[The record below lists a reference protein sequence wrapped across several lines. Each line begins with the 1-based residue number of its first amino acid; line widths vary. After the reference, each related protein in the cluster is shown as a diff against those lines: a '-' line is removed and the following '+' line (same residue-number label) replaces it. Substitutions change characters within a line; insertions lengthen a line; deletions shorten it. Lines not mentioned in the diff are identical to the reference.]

1 MKTANFKEKAGKTV
15 FTIAAMICVIAVIAI
30 FGFMIVKSLPAF
42 RKIGFF
48 NFVFG
53 DNWSPD
59 RLDKYDDASLSGTYG
74 VFKMIIGTLA
84 ATVGAL
90 VIGGTL
96 GYFTAVF
103 IAFYCPE
110 RLKKI
115 FSSTVNLLAGIP
127 SVVYGFF
134 GIMFLLPL
142 LANFAPNNGS
152 GLLATSL
159 ILGIMIMPTVVSLSK
174 TSLEAV
180 PRAYYEGALA
190 LGSTHSQAV
199 FGTVTKAA
207 KSGVTA
213 SLVLGIGR
221 ALGETMAVV
230 MVAGNS
236 VAYPDSLFN
245 SFRVLTANIV
255 MEMGYAGEVQQGA
268 LVATG
273 VILLV
278 FVLIVNLIFGAI
290 SKKTIKSAVNKT
302 GLFSRI
308 FKKDDEKSNVTGK
321 ITNGIATDEKS
332 GVKNSVASGVAS
344 KITSGVATD
353 EKSNEK
359 GGEKNDAKNGVTK
372 RNIFFEKI
380 GDFFS
385 SLKYKMKTASVGAG
399 VSVGAGIFAGIT
411 LLLIIGFVLVKG
423 APTLFSNPHL
433 LFGKYEFNSEKIT
446 ILPSIVTTLM
456 TVALSLLVAV
466 PIGICTAIFL
476 NEYAKKN
483 NVFIKI
489 IRGAI
494 DLLNGV
500 PSIVYGLFGM
510 ITFVALIK
518 GRSTIMAGSLTVGI
532 MLLPTIVRSTEESL
546 KSVQDSLR
554 EGSFALGA
562 GKMRTIF
569 KIVLPSALPGIL
581 SAIILS
587 MGRVISESAP
597 FIYTM
602 GSVISAMPGGYFDSN
617 ATLAVALYRLSGEGW
632 YVNEAYAT
640 AVVLIVL
647 VLALNFL
654 AELIAGKLN
663 KKLQGEK

>member
-1 MKTANFKEKAGKTV
+1 M

-30 FGFMIVKSLPAF
+30 FGFMLVKSLPTF

-308 FKKDDEKSNVTGK
+308 FKKDDEKSG
-321 ITNGIATDEKS
+321 A
-332 GVKNSVASGVAS
+332 KNSVASGVASGVAS

-353 EKSNEK
+353 EK
-359 GGEKNDAKNGVTK
+359 GGEKNDAKSGVTK
-372 RNIFFEKI
+372 RNIVFEKI

>member
-30 FGFMIVKSLPAF
+30 FGFMLVKSLPAF

-74 VFKMIIGTLA
+74 VFKMITGTLA

-134 GIMFLLPL
+134 GITFLLPL

-278 FVLIVNLIFGAI
+278 FALIVNLIFGAI
-290 SKKTIKSAVNKT
+290 SKKTIKSTVNKT

-308 FKKDDEKSNVTGK
+308 FKKD
-321 ITNGIATDEKS
+321 DEKS

-353 EKSNEK
+353 EK

-372 RNIFFEKI
+372 RNIVFEKI

-423 APTLFSNPHL
+423 APTLFTNPHL

-640 AVVLIVL
+640 AIVLIVL

>member
-30 FGFMIVKSLPAF
+30 FGFMLVKSLPAF

-134 GIMFLLPL
+134 GITFLLPL

-159 ILGIMIMPTVVSLSK
+159 ILGIMITPTVVSLSK

-180 PRAYYEGALA
+180 PRSYYEGALA

-308 FKKDDEKSNVTGK
+308 FKKDDEKSIVTGK
-321 ITNGIATDEKS
+321 ITNG
-332 GVKNSVASGVAS
+332 
-344 KITSGVATD
+344 VATD
-353 EKSNEK
+353 EK
-359 GGEKNDAKNGVTK
+359 GGVKNIVTSDVTTDEKNDAKNGVTK
-372 RNIFFEKI
+372 RNIVFEKI

-385 SLKYKMKTASVGAG
+385 SLEYKMKTASVGAG

-423 APTLFSNPHL
+423 APTLFSNPNL

-602 GSVISAMPGGYFDSN
+602 GSVISAMPTGYFDSN

>member
-30 FGFMIVKSLPAF
+30 FGFMLVKSLPAF

-278 FVLIVNLIFGAI
+278 FVLIVNMIFGAI

-308 FKKDDEKSNVTGK
+308 FKKDDEKS
-321 ITNGIATDEKS
+321 DE
-332 GVKNSVASGVAS
+332 KNSVASGVAS

-353 EKSNEK
+353 EK
-359 GGEKNDAKNGVTK
+359 GGEKNDAKNGGTK
-372 RNIFFEKI
+372 RNIVFEKI

-423 APTLFSNPHL
+423 APTLFTNPHL

-456 TVALSLLVAV
+456 TVALSLIVAV

>member
-1 MKTANFKEKAGKTV
+1 MNTTKIKEKTGQTIFTV
-15 FTIAAMICVIAVIAI
+15 AAIICVIAVAAI
-30 FGFMIVKSLPAF
+30 FIFMLIKSIPALN
-42 RKIGFF
+42 KIGLFDF
-48 NFVFG
+48 IFG

-59 RLDKYDDASLSGTYG
+59 RLDKYENATLSGSYG
-74 VFKMIIGTLA
+74 ILKMIVGTLA

-90 VIGGTL
+90 LIGGTL

-103 IAFYCPE
+103 IAFYCPKK
-110 RLKKI
+110 LKKI
-115 FSSTVNLLAGIP
+115 FSSMVNLLAGIP

-134 GIMFLLPL
+134 GIVFLLPL

-180 PRAYYEGALA
+180 PRCYYEGATA

-278 FVLIVNLIFGAI
+278 FVLIVNLVFGFI
-290 SKKTIKSAVNKT
+290 SKKAIKGAVEGK
-302 GLFSRI
+302 GLFSKI
-308 FKKDDEKSNVTGK
+308 FKR
-321 ITNGIATDEKS
+321 
-332 GVKNSVASGVAS
+332 
-344 KITSGVATD
+344 
-353 EKSNEK
+353 NEK
-359 GGEKNDAKNGVTK
+359 TK
-372 RNIFFEKI
+372 KTTFLTKCKDKI
-380 GDFFS
+380 AGF
-385 SLKYKMKTASVGAG
+385 KYKIKAANIGAG
-399 VSVGAGIFAGIT
+399 MAISAGVFAGTI
-411 LLLIIGFVLVKG
+411 LLLVIGFIFVKG
-423 APTLFSNPHL
+423 APHLFTNPHL
-433 LFGKYEFNSEKIT
+433 LFGKYKFDSEQIT
-446 ILPSIVTTLM
+446 ILPSIITTLM
-456 TVALSLLVAV
+456 TVGLSLLISV
-466 PIGICTAIFL
+466 PIGICTAVFL

-483 NVFIKI
+483 NFFIKI

-510 ITFVALIK
+510 ITFVALI
-518 GRSTIMAGSLTVGI
+518 GGTSSILAGTLTISI

-554 EGSFALGA
+554 EGSLALGA

-569 KIVLPSALPGIL
+569 KIVLPSALPGIM

-587 MGRVISESAP
+587 MGRVIAESAP

-602 GSVISAMPGGYFDSN
+602 GSVISATPTGYLDSN

-640 AVVLIVL
+640 AVVLIIL
-647 VLALNFL
+647 VLGLNLL

-663 KKLQGEK
+663 KKLQGDK

>member
-30 FGFMIVKSLPAF
+30 FGFMLVKSLPAF

-134 GIMFLLPL
+134 GITFLLPL

-207 KSGVTA
+207 ESGVTA

-308 FKKDDEKSNVTGK
+308 FKKDDEKS
-321 ITNGIATDEKS
+321 

-353 EKSNEK
+353 EK

-456 TVALSLLVAV
+456 TLALSLLVAV

-510 ITFVALIK
+510 ITVVALIK

-602 GSVISAMPGGYFDSN
+602 GSVISAMPAGYFDSN

-663 KKLQGEK
+663 KKLQGKK

>member
-30 FGFMIVKSLPAF
+30 FGFMLVKSLPAF

-74 VFKMIIGTLA
+74 VFKMIISTLA

-134 GIMFLLPL
+134 GITFLLPL

-180 PRAYYEGALA
+180 PRSYYEGALA

-207 KSGVTA
+207 ESGVTA

-308 FKKDDEKSNVTGK
+308 FKKDDEKS
-321 ITNGIATDEKS
+321 
-332 GVKNSVASGVAS
+332 GVKNSVTSGVAS

-353 EKSNEK
+353 EK

>member
-1 MKTANFKEKAGKTV
+1 MNTTKIKEKTGQTIFTV
-15 FTIAAMICVIAVIAI
+15 AAVICVIAVAAI
-30 FGFMIVKSLPAF
+30 FVFMLIKSIPALN
-42 RKIGFF
+42 KIGLFDF
-48 NFVFG
+48 IFG

-59 RLDKYDDASLSGTYG
+59 RLDKYENATLSGSYG
-74 VFKMIIGTLA
+74 ILKMIVGTLA

-90 VIGGTL
+90 LIGGTL

-103 IAFYCPE
+103 IAFYCPKK
-110 RLKKI
+110 LKKI
-115 FSSTVNLLAGIP
+115 FSSMVNLLAGIP

-134 GIMFLLPL
+134 GIVFLLPL

-180 PRAYYEGALA
+180 PRSYYEGALA

-213 SLVLGIGR
+213 SLILGIGR

-278 FVLIVNLIFGAI
+278 FVLIVNLVFGAI
-290 SKKTIKSAVNKT
+290 SKKAIKGAVEAK
-302 GLFSRI
+302 GLFSKI
-308 FKKDDEKSNVTGK
+308 FKR
-321 ITNGIATDEKS
+321 
-332 GVKNSVASGVAS
+332 
-344 KITSGVATD
+344 
-353 EKSNEK
+353 NEK
-359 GGEKNDAKNGVTK
+359 TK
-372 RNIFFEKI
+372 KTTFWTKCKDKI
-380 GDFFS
+380 AGF
-385 SLKYKMKTASVGAG
+385 KYKIKTANIGAG
-399 VSVGAGIFAGIT
+399 AAISAGVFAGTI
-411 LLLIIGFVLVKG
+411 LLLVIGFIFVKG
-423 APTLFSNPHL
+423 APHLFTNPHL
-433 LFGKYEFNSEKIT
+433 LFGKYEFDSEQIT
-446 ILPSIVTTLM
+446 ILPSIITTLM
-456 TVALSLLVAV
+456 TVGLSLLISV
-466 PIGICTAIFL
+466 PIGLCTAIFL

-483 NVFIKI
+483 NFFIKI

-510 ITFVALIK
+510 ITFVALI
-518 GRSTIMAGSLTVGI
+518 GGTSSILAGTLTISI

-554 EGSFALGA
+554 EGSLALGA

-569 KIVLPSALPGIL
+569 KIVLPSALPGIM

-587 MGRVISESAP
+587 MGRVIAESAP

-602 GSVISAMPGGYFDSN
+602 GSVISATPTGYLDSN

-640 AVVLIVL
+640 AVVLIIL
-647 VLALNFL
+647 VLGLNLL

-663 KKLQGEK
+663 KKLQGDK

>member
-1 MKTANFKEKAGKTV
+1 M

-30 FGFMIVKSLPAF
+30 FGFMLVKSLPAF

-134 GIMFLLPL
+134 GITFLLPL

-207 KSGVTA
+207 ESGVTA

-308 FKKDDEKSNVTGK
+308 FKKDDEKS
-321 ITNGIATDEKS
+321 

-353 EKSNEK
+353 EK

-456 TVALSLLVAV
+456 TLALSLLVAV

-602 GSVISAMPGGYFDSN
+602 GSVISAMPAGYFDSN

-663 KKLQGEK
+663 KKLQGKK

>member
-1 MKTANFKEKAGKTV
+1 M

-30 FGFMIVKSLPAF
+30 FGFMLVKSLPAF

-134 GIMFLLPL
+134 GITFLLPL

-308 FKKDDEKSNVTGK
+308 FKKDN
-321 ITNGIATDEKS
+321 EKS
-332 GVKNSVASGVAS
+332 GAKNSVASGVAS

-353 EKSNEK
+353 KKGGEK
-359 GGEKNDAKNGVTK
+359 GGEKNDAKSGVTK
-372 RNIFFEKI
+372 RNIVFEKI

-446 ILPSIVTTLM
+446 VLPSIVTTLM

>member
-30 FGFMIVKSLPAF
+30 FGFMLVKSLPTF

-290 SKKTIKSAVNKT
+290 SKKTIKSAVSKT

-332 GVKNSVASGVAS
+332 GV
-344 KITSGVATD
+344 ATD
-353 EKSNEK
+353 EK
-359 GGEKNDAKNGVTK
+359 GGEKNDAKNGGTK

-423 APTLFSNPHL
+423 APTLFSNPNL

-602 GSVISAMPGGYFDSN
+602 GSVISAIPKGYFDSN

>member
-30 FGFMIVKSLPAF
+30 FGFMLVKSLPTF

-74 VFKMIIGTLA
+74 VFKMITGTLA

-134 GIMFLLPL
+134 GITFLLPL

-308 FKKDDEKSNVTGK
+308 FKKDDEKS
-321 ITNGIATDEKS
+321 

-353 EKSNEK
+353 EK
-359 GGEKNDAKNGVTK
+359 GGEKNDAKNGGTK

-385 SLKYKMKTASVGAG
+385 SLKYKIKTASVGAG

>member
-1 MKTANFKEKAGKTV
+1 M

-30 FGFMIVKSLPAF
+30 FGFMLVKSLPAF

-74 VFKMIIGTLA
+74 VFKMITGTLA

-134 GIMFLLPL
+134 GITFLLPL

-180 PRAYYEGALA
+180 PRSYYEGALA

-308 FKKDDEKSNVTGK
+308 FKKDDEKS
-321 ITNGIATDEKS
+321 

-344 KITSGVATD
+344 KITNGIATDEKGGVKNSVTSGVATD
-353 EKSNEK
+353 EK
-359 GGEKNDAKNGVTK
+359 GGEKTDAKSGVTK

>member
-1 MKTANFKEKAGKTV
+1 MNKTQLKEKTGRTIFTV
-15 FTIAAMICVIAVIAI
+15 AAVICVIAVAAI
-30 FGFMIVKSLPAF
+30 FVFMLIKSIPALY
-42 RKIGFF
+42 KIGLFDF
-48 NFVFG
+48 IFG
-53 DNWSPD
+53 DKWSPD
-59 RLDKYDDASLSGTYG
+59 RLDKYENATLSGSYG
-74 VFKMIIGTLA
+74 IYKMIVGTLA
-84 ATVGAL
+84 ATIGAL
-90 VIGGTL
+90 LIGGTL

-103 IAFYCPE
+103 IAFYCPK
-110 RLKKI
+110 RLKGV
-115 FSSTVNLLAGIP
+115 FTSTINLLAGIP

-134 GIMFLLPL
+134 GIVFLLPL
-142 LANFAPNNGS
+142 LSNIAPNNGS

-180 PRAYYEGALA
+180 PRFYYEGALA

-207 KSGVTA
+207 RSGVTA
-213 SLVLGIGR
+213 ALVLGIGR

-236 VAYPDSLFN
+236 VAYPDTLFN

-273 VILLV
+273 LVLLV
-278 FVLIVNLIFGAI
+278 FVLIVNLAFGAI
-290 SKKTIKSAVNKT
+290 SKKAIKGATEGK
-302 GLFSRI
+302 GLFSKL
-308 FKKDDEKSNVTGK
+308 FKKKEKTKKHTVWTKCKDK
-321 ITNGIATDEKS
+321 IA
-332 GVKNSVASGVAS
+332 A
-344 KITSGVATD
+344 
-353 EKSNEK
+353 
-359 GGEKNDAKNGVTK
+359 
-372 RNIFFEKI
+372 
-380 GDFFS
+380 
-385 SLKYKMKTASVGAG
+385 LKYKMKTARIGAG
-399 VSVGAGIFAGIT
+399 AAVGSGVFAGAT
-411 LLLIIGFVLVKG
+411 LLLIIGFIFVKG
-423 APTLFSNPHL
+423 CPTLFSSPHL
-433 LFGKYEFNSEKIT
+433 LFGKYEFDSEQIT
-446 ILPSIVTTLM
+446 IFPSIVTTLM
-456 TVALSLLVAV
+456 TVALSLLIAV

-483 NVFIKI
+483 NFFIKI

-510 ITFVALIK
+510 IAFVPTLGGTSSILAGTL
-518 GRSTIMAGSLTVGI
+518 TISI

-546 KSVQDSLR
+546 KSVQDGLR
-554 EGSFALGA
+554 EGSLALGA

-569 KIVLPSALPGIL
+569 KIVLPSALPGIT
-581 SAIILS
+581 SAVILS
-587 MGRVISESAP
+587 MGRVIAESAP

-602 GSVISAMPGGYFDSN
+602 GSVISDVPKGYLDSN

-647 VLALNFL
+647 VLGLNLL
-654 AELIAGKLN
+654 ADLVAKKLN
-663 KKLQGEK
+663 KRLQGEGR

>member
-30 FGFMIVKSLPAF
+30 FGFMLVKSLPAF

-134 GIMFLLPL
+134 GITFLLPL

-190 LGSTHSQAV
+190 LGSTHSQTV
-199 FGTVTKAA
+199 FGTITKAA

-308 FKKDDEKSNVTGK
+308 FKKDDEKS
-321 ITNGIATDEKS
+321 
-332 GVKNSVASGVAS
+332 GVKNSVASGFAS

-353 EKSNEK
+353 EKSDEK
-359 GGEKNDAKNGVTK
+359 GGEKTDAKNGVTK

-423 APTLFSNPHL
+423 APTLFANPHL

-602 GSVISAMPGGYFDSN
+602 GSVISAMPKGYFDSN

-640 AVVLIVL
+640 AVALIVL

>member
-15 FTIAAMICVIAVIAI
+15 FTIAAMICVIAVVAI
-30 FGFMIVKSLPAF
+30 FGFMLVKSLPAF

-103 IAFYCPE
+103 IAFYCPK

-353 EKSNEK
+353 EKD
-359 GGEKNDAKNGVTK
+359 GEKNDAKNGVTK

-423 APTLFSNPHL
+423 APTLFTNPHL

-602 GSVISAMPGGYFDSN
+602 GSVISAMPKGYFDSN

-663 KKLQGEK
+663 KKLQGEKQ

>member
-30 FGFMIVKSLPAF
+30 FGFMLIKSLPAF

-59 RLDKYDDASLSGTYG
+59 RLDKYDDASFSGTYG
-74 VFKMIIGTLA
+74 VFKMITGTLA

-134 GIMFLLPL
+134 GITFLLPL

-308 FKKDDEKSNVTGK
+308 FKKDDEKSG
-321 ITNGIATDEKS
+321 A
-332 GVKNSVASGVAS
+332 KNSVASGVAS

-353 EKSNEK
+353 EK

-372 RNIFFEKI
+372 RNIVFEKI

-602 GSVISAMPGGYFDSN
+602 GSVISAMPKGYFDSN

>member
-30 FGFMIVKSLPAF
+30 FGFMLVKSLPAF

-103 IAFYCPE
+103 IAFYCPK

-180 PRAYYEGALA
+180 PRSYYEGALA

-308 FKKDDEKSNVTGK
+308 FKKDDEKS
-321 ITNGIATDEKS
+321 
-332 GVKNSVASGVAS
+332 GVKNSVASGVA
-344 KITSGVATD
+344 T
-353 EKSNEK
+353 NEK

-423 APTLFSNPHL
+423 APTLFTNPHL

-456 TVALSLLVAV
+456 TVALSLIVAV

>member
-30 FGFMIVKSLPAF
+30 FGFMLVKSLPAF

-134 GIMFLLPL
+134 GITFLLPL

-302 GLFSRI
+302 GLFSQI
-308 FKKDDEKSNVTGK
+308 FKKN
-321 ITNGIATDEKS
+321 DEKS

-353 EKSNEK
+353 EK
-359 GGEKNDAKNGVTK
+359 GGEKNDAKNGGTK
-372 RNIFFEKI
+372 RNIVFEKI

-423 APTLFSNPHL
+423 APTLFANPHL

-602 GSVISAMPGGYFDSN
+602 GSVISAMPTGYFDSN

>member
-1 MKTANFKEKAGKTV
+1 M

-30 FGFMIVKSLPAF
+30 FGFMLVKSLPAF
-42 RKIGFF
+42 KKIGFF
-48 NFVFG
+48 DFVFG

-90 VIGGTL
+90 VIGGTF

-134 GIMFLLPL
+134 GITFLLPL

-308 FKKDDEKSNVTGK
+308 FIKDDEKSG
-321 ITNGIATDEKS
+321 A
-332 GVKNSVASGVAS
+332 KNSVASGVAS

-353 EKSNEK
+353 EKS
-359 GGEKNDAKNGVTK
+359 GEKNDAKNGVTK
-372 RNIFFEKI
+372 RNIVFEKI

-423 APTLFSNPHL
+423 APTLFANPHL

>member
-30 FGFMIVKSLPAF
+30 FGFMLVKSLPAF

-134 GIMFLLPL
+134 GITFLLPL

-308 FKKDDEKSNVTGK
+308 FKKDDEKS
-321 ITNGIATDEKS
+321 
-332 GVKNSVASGVAS
+332 GVKNSVASGVA
-344 KITSGVATD
+344 TD
-353 EKSNEK
+353 EKSDEK
-359 GGEKNDAKNGVTK
+359 GGEKNDAKSGVTK

-385 SLKYKMKTASVGAG
+385 SLKYKMKPASVGAG

-423 APTLFSNPHL
+423 APTLFTNPHL

-602 GSVISAMPGGYFDSN
+602 GSVISAMPTGYFDSN

-640 AVVLIVL
+640 AIVLIVL

>member
-1 MKTANFKEKAGKTV
+1 MNTAKIKEKTGQTIFTV
-15 FTIAAMICVIAVIAI
+15 AAIICVIAVAAI
-30 FGFMIVKSLPAF
+30 FVFMLIKSIPALN
-42 RKIGFF
+42 KIGLFDF
-48 NFVFG
+48 IFG

-59 RLDKYDDASLSGTYG
+59 RLDKYENATLSGSYG
-74 VFKMIIGTLA
+74 ILKMIVGTLA

-90 VIGGTL
+90 LIGGTL

-103 IAFYCPE
+103 IAFYCPKK
-110 RLKKI
+110 LKKI
-115 FSSTVNLLAGIP
+115 FSSMVNLLAGIP

-134 GIMFLLPL
+134 GIVFLLPL

-180 PRAYYEGALA
+180 PRCYYEGATA

-278 FVLIVNLIFGAI
+278 FVLIVNLVFGFI
-290 SKKTIKSAVNKT
+290 SKKAIKGAVEGK
-302 GLFSRI
+302 GLFSKI
-308 FKKDDEKSNVTGK
+308 FKR
-321 ITNGIATDEKS
+321 
-332 GVKNSVASGVAS
+332 
-344 KITSGVATD
+344 
-353 EKSNEK
+353 NEK
-359 GGEKNDAKNGVTK
+359 TK
-372 RNIFFEKI
+372 KTTFWTKCKDKI
-380 GDFFS
+380 AGF
-385 SLKYKMKTASVGAG
+385 KYKIKMANIGACAAISAG
-399 VSVGAGIFAGIT
+399 VFAGTI
-411 LLLIIGFVLVKG
+411 LLLVIGFIFVKG
-423 APTLFSNPHL
+423 APHLFTNPHL
-433 LFGKYEFNSEKIT
+433 LFGKYKFDSEQIT
-446 ILPSIVTTLM
+446 ILPSIITTLM
-456 TVALSLLVAV
+456 TVGLSLLISV
-466 PIGICTAIFL
+466 PIGLCTAVFL

-483 NVFIKI
+483 NFFIKI

-510 ITFVALIK
+510 ITFVALI
-518 GRSTIMAGSLTVGI
+518 GGTSSILAGTLTISI

-554 EGSFALGA
+554 EGSLALGA

-569 KIVLPSALPGIL
+569 KIVLPSALPGII

-587 MGRVISESAP
+587 MGRVIAESAP

-602 GSVISAMPGGYFDSN
+602 GSVISATPTGYLDSN

-640 AVVLIVL
+640 AVVLIIL
-647 VLALNFL
+647 VLGLNLL

-663 KKLQGEK
+663 KKLQGDK

>member
-30 FGFMIVKSLPAF
+30 FGFMLVKSLPTF

-134 GIMFLLPL
+134 GITFLLPL

-290 SKKTIKSAVNKT
+290 SKKTIKSAVSKT

-308 FKKDDEKSNVTGK
+308 FKKD
-321 ITNGIATDEKS
+321 DEKS

-353 EKSNEK
+353 EKGGEK
-359 GGEKNDAKNGVTK
+359 GGEKNNAKNGVTK

-385 SLKYKMKTASVGAG
+385 SLKYKMKTEGVGAG

-423 APTLFSNPHL
+423 APTLFSSPHL

-602 GSVISAMPGGYFDSN
+602 GSVISAIPTGYFDSN